1 MNTLKGKKIFLR
13 ALELEDID
21 YLFSIENNEK
31 YWSISD
37 SQIPFS
43 KYLLNRYLKNSD
55 MDIYEAKQLRLVITD
70 FKNIT
75 IGLIDLFDIDFKNNR
90 AGVAIIIN
98 EKMRNKGFAKE
109 ALEMLIKYSKTH
121 LSLHQLYCNILED
134 NTHSVNLFKSVQFKE
149 VGLKKDW
156 IKFDGKYK
164 NEMLLQ
170 LICT

>member
-1 MNTLKGKKIFLR
+1 MNTLKGKNIFLR
-13 ALELEDID
+13 ALELDDIN

-37 SQIPFS
+37 SQTPFS

-70 FKNIT
+70 FKKNT

-98 EKMRNKGFAKE
+98 EKMRSKGFAKE
-109 ALEMLIKYSKTH
+109 ALELLIKYSKTH

-149 VGLKKDW
+149 VGLKQDW

-164 NEMLLQ
+164 NELLFQ

>member
-1 MNTLKGKKIFLR
+1 MNTLKGKNIFLR
-13 ALELEDID
+13 ALESEDIN

-43 KYLLNRYLKNSD
+43 RYLLNRYLKNSN

-70 FKNIT
+70 FQNIT

-98 EKMRNKGFAKE
+98 EKMRSKGFARE
-109 ALEMLIKYSKTH
+109 ALELLIQYSKTH

-134 NTHSVNLFKSVQFKE
+134 NSHSINLFKSVEFKQ

-164 NEMLLQ
+164 NELLLQ

>member
-1 MNTLKGKKIFLR
+1 MNTLKGKNIFLR
-13 ALELEDID
+13 ALESEDIN

-43 KYLLNRYLKNSD
+43 RYLLNRYLKNSY

-70 FKNIT
+70 FQNIT

-98 EKMRNKGFAKE
+98 EKMRSKGFAKE
-109 ALEMLIKYSKTH
+109 ALELLIQYSKTH

-134 NTHSVNLFKSVQFKE
+134 NSHSINLFKSVEFKQ

-164 NEMLLQ
+164 NELLLQ

>member
-1 MNTLKGKKIFLR
+1 MNTLKGKNIFLR

-75 IGLIDLFDIDFKNNR
+75 IGLIDLFDIDFKNKR
-90 AGVAIIIN
+90 AGVAVIIN

>member
-1 MNTLKGKKIFLR
+1 MNTLKGKNIFLR
-13 ALELEDID
+13 ALESEDIN

-43 KYLLNRYLKNSD
+43 RYLLNRYLKNSN
-55 MDIYEAKQLRLVITD
+55 MDIYEAKQLRLVITN
-70 FKNIT
+70 FQNIT

-98 EKMRNKGFAKE
+98 EKMRSKGFAKE
-109 ALEMLIKYSKTH
+109 ALELLIKYSKTH

-134 NTHSVNLFKSVQFKE
+134 NSHSINLFKSVEFKQ

-164 NEMLLQ
+164 NELLLQ
-170 LICT
+170 LICI

>member
-1 MNTLKGKKIFLR
+1 MNTLKGKNIFLR
-13 ALELEDID
+13 ALELEDIN

-43 KYLLNRYLKNSD
+43 KYLLNRYLKNSN

-70 FKNIT
+70 FQNIT

-98 EKMRNKGFAKE
+98 EKMRSKGFAKE
-109 ALEMLIKYSKTH
+109 ALELLIQYSKTH

-134 NTHSVNLFKSVQFKE
+134 NSHSINLFKSAEFKQ

-164 NEMLLQ
+164 NELLLQ

>member
-1 MNTLKGKKIFLR
+1 MNTLKGKNIFLR
-13 ALELEDID
+13 ALELEDIN

-43 KYLLNRYLKNSD
+43 KYLLNRYLKNSH

-70 FKNIT
+70 FRENT

>member
-1 MNTLKGKKIFLR
+1 MNTLKGKNIFLR
-13 ALELEDID
+13 ALESDDIN

-43 KYLLNRYLKNSD
+43 RYLLNRYLKNSN

-70 FKNIT
+70 FQNIT

-98 EKMRNKGFAKE
+98 EKMRSKGFAKE
-109 ALEMLIKYSKTH
+109 ALELLIQYSKTH

-134 NTHSVNLFKSVQFKE
+134 NSHSINLFKSVEFKQ

-164 NEMLLQ
+164 NELLLQ

>member
-1 MNTLKGKKIFLR
+1 MNTLKGKNIFLR

-134 NTHSVNLFKSVQFKE
+134 NIHSVNLFKSVQFKE

-164 NEMLLQ
+164 NELLLQ

>member
-1 MNTLKGKKIFLR
+1 MNTLKGKNIFLR
-13 ALELEDID
+13 ALELEDIN

-43 KYLLNRYLKNSD
+43 KYLLNRYLKNSH

-70 FKNIT
+70 FKKNT

>member
-1 MNTLKGKKIFLR
+1 MNTLKGKNIFLR
-13 ALELEDID
+13 ALELEDIN

-43 KYLLNRYLKNSD
+43 RYLLNRYLKNSN

-70 FKNIT
+70 FQNIT

-98 EKMRNKGFAKE
+98 EKMRSKGFARE
-109 ALEMLIKYSKTH
+109 ALELLIQYSKTH

-134 NTHSVNLFKSVQFKE
+134 NSHSINLFKSVEFKQ

-164 NEMLLQ
+164 NELLLQ

>member
-1 MNTLKGKKIFLR
+1 MNTLKGKNIFLR

-70 FKNIT
+70 FKKNT

>member
-1 MNTLKGKKIFLR
+1 MNTLNGKNIFLR
-13 ALELEDID
+13 ALELEDIN

-55 MDIYEAKQLRLVITD
+55 MDIYEAKQLRLVIAD
-70 FKNIT
+70 FQNIT

-98 EKMRNKGFAKE
+98 EKMRSKGFAKE
-109 ALEMLIKYSKTH
+109 ALELLIKYSKTH

-134 NTHSVNLFKSVQFKE
+134 NTHSVNLFKSVEFKQ

-164 NEMLLQ
+164 NELLLQ

>member
-1 MNTLKGKKIFLR
+1 MNTLKGKNIFLR

-109 ALEMLIKYSKTH
+109 ALEMLINYSKTH

>member
-1 MNTLKGKKIFLR
+1 MNTLKGKNIFLR

-149 VGLKKDW
+149 VRLKKDW

>member
-1 MNTLKGKKIFLR
+1 MNTLKGKNIFLR
-13 ALELEDID
+13 ALVSEEIN

-43 KYLLNRYLKNSD
+43 RYLLNRYLKNSN

-70 FKNIT
+70 FQNIT

-98 EKMRNKGFAKE
+98 EKMRSKGFAKE
-109 ALEMLIKYSKTH
+109 ALELLIQYSKTH

-134 NTHSVNLFKSVQFKE
+134 NSHSINLFKSVEFKQ

-164 NEMLLQ
+164 NELLLQ

>member
-1 MNTLKGKKIFLR
+1 
-13 ALELEDID
+13 
-21 YLFSIENNEK
+21 LFSIENNEK

>member
-1 MNTLKGKKIFLR
+1 MNSLKGKNIFLR
-13 ALELEDID
+13 ALELEDIN

-55 MDIYEAKQLRLVITD
+55 MDIYEAKQLRLVIAD
-70 FKNIT
+70 FQNIT

-98 EKMRNKGFAKE
+98 EKMRSKGFAKE
-109 ALEMLIKYSKTH
+109 ALELLIKYSKTH

-134 NTHSVNLFKSVQFKE
+134 NTHSVNLFKSVEFKQ

-164 NEMLLQ
+164 NELLLQ

>member
-1 MNTLKGKKIFLR
+1 MNTLKGKNIFLR
-13 ALELEDID
+13 ALESEDIN

-43 KYLLNRYLKNSD
+43 RYLLNRYLKNSN

-70 FKNIT
+70 FQNIT

-98 EKMRNKGFAKE
+98 EKMRSKGFAKE
-109 ALEMLIKYSKTH
+109 ALELLIQYSKTH

-134 NTHSVNLFKSVQFKE
+134 NSHSINLFKSVEFKQ

-156 IKFDGKYK
+156 IKFDGKYN
-164 NEMLLQ
+164 NELLLQ

>member
-1 MNTLKGKKIFLR
+1 MNTLKGKNIFLR
-13 ALELEDID
+13 ALELEDIN

-43 KYLLNRYLKNSD
+43 KYLLNRYLNNSD
-55 MDIYEAKQLRLVITD
+55 MDIYEAKQLRLVIAD
-70 FKNIT
+70 FQNIT

-98 EKMRNKGFAKE
+98 EKMRSKGFAKE
-109 ALEMLIKYSKTH
+109 ALELLIKYSKTH

-134 NTHSVNLFKSVQFKE
+134 NTHSVNLFKSVEFKQ

-164 NEMLLQ
+164 NELLLQ

>member
-1 MNTLKGKKIFLR
+1 MNTLKGKNIFLR
-13 ALELEDID
+13 ALELEDIN

-70 FKNIT
+70 FKMNT

-98 EKMRNKGFAKE
+98 EKMRSKGFAKE
-109 ALEMLIKYSKTH
+109 ALELLIKYSKTH

-134 NTHSVNLFKSVQFKE
+134 NTHSMNLFKSVQFKE

>member
-1 MNTLKGKKIFLR
+1 MNTLKGKNIFLR
-13 ALELEDID
+13 ALESEDIN

-43 KYLLNRYLKNSD
+43 RYLLNRYLKNSN
-55 MDIYEAKQLRLVITD
+55 MDIYEAKQLRLVITN
-70 FKNIT
+70 FQNIT

-98 EKMRNKGFAKE
+98 EKMRSKGFAKE
-109 ALEMLIKYSKTH
+109 ALELLIQYSKTH

-134 NTHSVNLFKSVQFKE
+134 NSHSINLFKSVEFKQ

-164 NEMLLQ
+164 NELLLQ
-170 LICT
+170 LICI

>member
-1 MNTLKGKKIFLR
+1 MNTLKGKNIFLR
-13 ALELEDID
+13 ALESEDIN

-43 KYLLNRYLKNSD
+43 RYLLNRYLKNSN
-55 MDIYEAKQLRLVITD
+55 MDIYEVKQLRLVITD
-70 FKNIT
+70 FQNIT

-98 EKMRNKGFAKE
+98 EKMRSKGFAKE
-109 ALEMLIKYSKTH
+109 ALELLIEYSKTH

-134 NTHSVNLFKSVQFKE
+134 NSHCINLFKSVEFKQ

-164 NEMLLQ
+164 NELLLQ

>member
-1 MNTLKGKKIFLR
+1 MNTLKGKNIFLR
-13 ALELEDID
+13 ALELEDIN

-55 MDIYEAKQLRLVITD
+55 MDIYEAKQLRLVIAD
-70 FKNIT
+70 FQNIT

-90 AGVAIIIN
+90 AGVAII
-98 EKMRNKGFAKE
+98 
-109 ALEMLIKYSKTH
+109 
-121 LSLHQLYCNILED
+121 
-134 NTHSVNLFKSVQFKE
+134 KSVEFKQ

-164 NEMLLQ
+164 NELLLQ

>member
-1 MNTLKGKKIFLR
+1 MNTLKGKNIFLR
-13 ALELEDID
+13 ALELEDIN

-70 FKNIT
+70 FQNIT

-98 EKMRNKGFAKE
+98 KKMRSKGFAKE
-109 ALEMLIKYSKTH
+109 ALELLIKYSKTH

-134 NTHSVNLFKSVQFKE
+134 NTHSVNLFKSVVFKQ

-164 NEMLLQ
+164 NELLLQ

>member
-1 MNTLKGKKIFLR
+1 MNTLKGKNIFLR

-21 YLFSIENNEK
+21 YLFSTENNEK

-98 EKMRNKGFAKE
+98 EEMRNKGIAKE

-134 NTHSVNLFKSVQFKE
+134 NTHSINLFKSVQFKE

-170 LICT
+170 LICI

>member
-1 MNTLKGKKIFLR
+1 MNTLKGKNIFLR

-75 IGLIDLFDIDFKNNR
+75 IGLIDLLDIDFKNNR

>member
-1 MNTLKGKKIFLR
+1 MNTLKGKNIFLR
-13 ALELEDID
+13 ALELEDIN

-55 MDIYEAKQLRLVITD
+55 MDIYEAKQLRLVIAD
-70 FKNIT
+70 FQNIT

-98 EKMRNKGFAKE
+98 EKMRSNGFAKE
-109 ALEMLIKYSKTH
+109 ALELLIKYSKTH

-134 NTHSVNLFKSVQFKE
+134 NTHSVNLFKSVEFKQ

-164 NEMLLQ
+164 NELLLQ

>member
-1 MNTLKGKKIFLR
+1 MNTLKGKNIFLR

-109 ALEMLIKYSKTH
+109 ALEMLIKYSQTH

>member
-1 MNTLKGKKIFLR
+1 MNTLKGKNIFLR
-13 ALELEDID
+13 ALEPEDIN
-21 YLFSIENNEK
+21 YLFFIENNEK

-43 KYLLNRYLKNSD
+43 RYLLNRYLKNSN

-70 FKNIT
+70 FQNNT

-98 EKMRNKGFAKE
+98 EKMRSKGFAKE
-109 ALEMLIKYSKTH
+109 ALELLIQYSKTH

-134 NTHSVNLFKSVQFKE
+134 NSHSINLFKSVEFKQ

-156 IKFDGKYK
+156 IKFDGKYN
-164 NEMLLQ
+164 NELLLQ

>member
-1 MNTLKGKKIFLR
+1 MNTLKGKNIFLR
-13 ALELEDID
+13 ALELEDIN

-55 MDIYEAKQLRLVITD
+55 MDIYEAKQLRLVIAD
-70 FKNIT
+70 FQNIT

-98 EKMRNKGFAKE
+98 EKMRSKGFAKE
-109 ALEMLIKYSKTH
+109 ALELLIKYSKTH

-134 NTHSVNLFKSVQFKE
+134 NTHSVNLFKSVEFKQ

-164 NEMLLQ
+164 NEPLLQ

>member
-1 MNTLKGKKIFLR
+1 MNTLKGKNIFLR